1 MSSEHAL
8 LDPDFEALLR
18 EVAANP
24 RSSLLRVERP
34 RMLPELFDEHV
45 HVGAQRAGLTS
56 AERHLLQVHRGEV
69 AWLLREACMI
79 KLIEG
84 PRSRRYVSPYSG
96 PGKKVELLSD
106 RQLARHVQETEAAA
120 SDSID
125 CLDGLELL
133 KRCVADRVGEEP
145 NVAELATAS
154 LRLEPSDQARL
165 MVGLDL
171 ANGDSPRTAIRVLYR
186 LLADDPPDVYVAAVM
201 ESVGRAHD
209 VMGAPSEAYEA
220 YKESSRSPQ
229 ARVWSGL
236 SRFVLAM
243 QLGRKRDVRETAHW
257 VSAAVVHDD
266 PSVDWFVGAL
276 TDQRRRREWTPTVE
290 AVELAHSLHD
300 SLNEVGRKI
309 ADVFV

>member
-84 PRSRRYVSPYSG
+84 PLSRRYVSPYSG

-171 ANGDSPRTAIRVLYR
+171 ANRGAPRSALTVLRHFWLSDPREARVAIALEY
-186 LLADDPPDVYVAAVM
+186 A
-201 ESVGRAHD
+201 GRAFAD
-209 VMGAPSEAYEA
+209 IDTSKAYNA
-220 YKESSRSPQ
+220 YKRSSEEPSGRVWSLMARLVFGFQLGIRADVLESSRML
-229 ARVWSGL
+229 AERVSE
-236 SRFVLAM
+236 S
-243 QLGRKRDVRETAHW
+243 D
-257 VSAAVVHDD
+257 AVID
-266 PSVDWFVGAL
+266 SFVGAL
-276 TDQRRRREWTPTVE
+276 TTARRMQEWSPTPSSVDLTR
-290 AVELAHSLHD
+290 SLQD
-300 SLNEVGRKI
+300 SLNDVGRRI
-309 ADVFV
+309 AGVFG

>member
-8 LDPDFEALLR
+8 LDADFEALLR

-34 RMLPELFDEHV
+34 RMLPELFDERV
-45 HVGAQRAGLTS
+45 HLGSQRAGLTS

-84 PRSRRYVSPYSG
+84 PRNRRYVSPYSG

-106 RQLARHVQETEAAA
+106 RQLARRVDESEDA
-120 SDSID
+120 SRDSIE

-133 KRCVADRVGEEP
+133 QRCVADRVGEEP

-171 ANGDSPRTAIRVLYR
+171 TNRGAPRSALELLRRFMDDEPSDLYAAIALEY
-186 LLADDPPDVYVAAVM
+186 M
-201 ESVGRAHD
+201 GRAFTD
-209 VMGAPSEAYEA
+209 INPSKAFDA
-220 YKESSRSPQ
+220 YKRSSEQPCG
-229 ARVWSGL
+229 RVWSLL
-236 SRFVLAM
+236 SRQVFGF
-243 QLGRKRDVRETAHW
+243 QLGIRDDAL
-257 VSAAVVHDD
+257 VSSRMLAEHMSERD
-266 PSVDWFVGAL
+266 PVIDLFVDAL
-276 TDQRRRREWTPTVE
+276 THGRRMHEWSPTPVGLD
-290 AVELAHSLHD
+290 LARSLQD
-300 SLNEVGRKI
+300 SLNAIGRRV
-309 ADVFV
+309 ADVFR